1 MGTLSDIAGKSAH
14 GVGLSTE
21 LVGILRAYDKSLPL
35 DFLASLLK
43 RTKTE
48 ICDDLRALEQ
58 RKVVR
63 LEGEYVKLLKDM
75 EEQ

>member
-1 MGTLSDIAGKSAH
+1 MGTLSDLAGKSAH

-21 LVGILRAYDKSLPL
+21 LVGILRAYDKSLPV

-43 RTKTE
+43 RTKAE
-48 ICDDLRALEQ
+48 IYDDLRALEQ

-63 LEGEYVKLLKDM
+63 LEGEYVKLLKNL
-75 EEQ
+75 EQ